1 MLVLSATLS
10 LLIKSSCV
18 ICAALYL
25 ILFIGS
31 QKKEYLYIALLML
44 SQYLIELIVRGYEI
58 SSPIYYYFHN
68 FLSVPVVI
76 KSLLY
81 FACAFLIC
89 HLFKGAVGGS
99 KRGY

>member
-1 MLVLSATLS
+1 MLVLSAALS
-10 LLIKSSCV
+10 LLIKSGCV

-25 ILFIGS
+25 ILYIGG

-68 FLSVPVVI
+68 FFRCP
-76 KSLLY
+76 
-81 FACAFLIC
+81 
-89 HLFKGAVGGS
+89 
-99 KRGY
+99 